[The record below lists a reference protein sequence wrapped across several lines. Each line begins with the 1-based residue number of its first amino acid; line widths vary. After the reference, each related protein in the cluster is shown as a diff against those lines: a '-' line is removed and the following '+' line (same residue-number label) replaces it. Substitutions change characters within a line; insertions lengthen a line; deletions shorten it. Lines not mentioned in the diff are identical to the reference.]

1 MTHRSTAIAILLVL
15 AAVLVQTTLF
25 VRFQPL
31 GVAPDLVLLVV
42 VASVRHLGAE
52 PAVLVGFSGGLLAD
66 LLGVTPLGLRA
77 LVLTVVAFLAVR
89 LRERLEASLPAA
101 ALGVALLTLLGE
113 GLFAVIGTLFGRA
126 LLSDAL
132 IMRKLLLVPLY
143 NLVLAAG
150 VFPLASVALQRR
162 SDRGWVA

>member
-1 MTHRSTAIAILLVL
+1 MTHRSTAIAILLVV
-15 AAVLVQTTLF
+15 AAVVVQTTLF
-25 VRFQPL
+25 VRFQPF

-42 VASVRHLGAE
+42 VAAVRHLAAE

-77 LVLTVVAFLAVR
+77 LVLTVVAFLGVR
-89 LRERLEASLPAA
+89 LRERLEASLPATA
-101 ALGVALLTLLGE
+101 VGVVLLTVLGE

-150 VFPLASVALQRR
+150 VFPLAGVVLQRR